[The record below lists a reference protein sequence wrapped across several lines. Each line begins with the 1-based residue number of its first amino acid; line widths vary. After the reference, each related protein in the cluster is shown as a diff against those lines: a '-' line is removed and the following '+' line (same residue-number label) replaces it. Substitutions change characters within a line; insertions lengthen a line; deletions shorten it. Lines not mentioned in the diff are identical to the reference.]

1 LACDSLTQ
9 RTGVLVL
16 RVWLEDGEQDGL
28 RARITETLDIST
40 PDEIERAAAG
50 EGEILRA
57 VGVWLRSFLDATEAQ
72 SQDRSA

>member
-1 LACDSLTQ
+1 M
-9 RTGVLVL
+9 LVL

-40 PDEIERAAAG
+40 PDEIERAAVG
-50 EGEILRA
+50 EDAILRA
-57 VGVWLRSFLDATEAQ
+57 VGVWLRSFLDETEAQ

>member
-1 LACDSLTQ
+1 LTL

-28 RARITETLDIST
+28 RARITETLDISA

-50 EGEILRA
+50 EDEILRA
-57 VGVWLRSFLDATEAQ
+57 VRVWLRSFLDATAAQ